1 MCTDEWILGVVYSHV
16 KCHGGGV
23 EVIIPGREIA
33 VLCTIPTITTITT
46 IKYFDAGVMAT

>member
-33 VLCTIPTITTITT
+33 VLCTITTITT
-46 IKYFDAGVMAT
+46 IKYFDTGVMAT